1 MIKYPLFFEASS
13 NSTSGINTTFEAT
26 AYDLPAITCA
36 IPKEF
41 GGPGGGYSPEDLFSL
56 AVLSC
61 LIATFKVFAERA
73 KLQFTNINGSAKL
86 TIDRNVQGVP
96 ELKKLD
102 IKFTLSGVQDQAKA
116 KLLLGESEKY
126 CLVSNAAKTEKTFE
140 YEFIS

>member
-13 NSTSGINTTFEAT
+13 NSESGINATFEAT
-26 AYDLPAITCA
+26 SYDYPVITCA

-41 GGPGGGYSPEDLFSL
+41 NGPGGGYSPEELFSL
-56 AVLSC
+56 SVLTC
-61 LIATFKVFAERA
+61 LIATFKVFAERS
-73 KLQFTNINGSAKL
+73 KLQYTDITASGKL
-86 TIDRNVQGVP
+86 TIDRSSQGMP

-126 CLVSNAAKTEKTFE
+126 CLVSNAVKTEKTYE
-140 YEFIS
+140 YHFI